1 MSVAVVAIGGNSLVR
16 PGHPDSMEEQRRNLL
31 ATCDGIAAVLKKA
44 YRVVVTHGN
53 GPQVGDA
60 WRRSEIASG
69 EVAPLAL
76 DACVAETQGTIGYL
90 LEQVL
95 QETLHRRGLNCP
107 VATMV
112 TQVLVSRRDPAFRRP
127 TKPVGRFYSRQEAER
142 GRTEYGWHMVQEAH
156 RGYRRVV
163 PSPQPR
169 EIIEL
174 SAIKAALADGALVVA
189 CGGGGIPVVSR
200 RDELVGVEAVIDKDR
215 VSSLLARKLAAD
227 LFLISTGVER
237 VALHFG
243 TPEQQPLA
251 QLSAPEAH
259 RYLAEG
265 QFPPGSMGPKIEAAL
280 EYLECGGK
288 LVIITSPGSIPDAL
302 DGLTGTR
309 ITPDPQASRHRAPR
323 RKHARRAA

>member
-1 MSVAVVAIGGNSLVR
+1 VAIGGNSLVR
-16 PGHPDSMEEQRRNLL
+16 PGQPDSMEEQRRNLL
-31 ATCDGIAAVLKKA
+31 ATCDGIAAVLKQG

-60 WRRSEIASG
+60 WRRSEMASS
-69 EVAPLAL
+69 EVAPLPL

-90 LEQVL
+90 MEQVL
-95 QETLHRRGLNCP
+95 QETLHRHGLSCP

-127 TKPVGRFYSRQEAER
+127 TKPVGRFYTRQEAEHCR
-142 GRTEYGWHMVQEAH
+142 AQFGWQMVEDAQ

-174 SAIKAALADGALVVA
+174 PAIKAALSDGALVVA

-215 VSSLLARKLAAD
+215 VSSLLAWEVEAD
-227 LFLISTGVER
+227 LFLISTSVER
-237 VALHFG
+237 LALHFG
-243 TPEQQPLA
+243 TPQQQPLA
-251 QLSAPEAH
+251 QLSAQKAR
-259 RYLAEG
+259 RYLGEG
-265 QFPPGSMGPKIEAAL
+265 HFPPGSMGPKIEAAL
-280 EYLECGGK
+280 EYLERGGK
-288 LVIITSPGSIPDAL
+288 LVIITSPESIPDAL
-302 DGLTGTR
+302 AGLAGTR
-309 ITPDPQASRHRAPR
+309 ITL
-323 RKHARRAA
+323 